1 MILQESLEE
10 YESRLYSMVYHDSSI
25 EATFENSAD
34 MLPINLNKQ
43 KPSRYWLKSK
53 NMSNTSSDM
62 PEGVSKHYTPSDTSQ
77 IKPPYKARP
86 SIEPKSPVTPLPTT
100 MVSTITKFVPYSSYL
115 SCMNTAMDKPTEI
128 EPVATTYEKKK
139 SKAKL
144 PISKGKVLNPLSKS
158 GITKSK
164 ELQRAQVQ
172 VKKEKAINARKKHQQ
187 RVLATIDLNS
197 SEDEESNDDVIPIEL
212 PPPPFINLDTSDEE
226 DLAHQIRKIS
236 RPVSPSN
243 SSIVSDDFIVS
254 GDKSRLIDAFRIEA
268 MNVRGSANKNKQNK
282 DAMQKLKSVSKQSTS
297 FVLNSDRIS
306 ALDIEDRNNE
316 HLTDKAIKT
325 KSYSKERR
333 SIEDSIYG
341 AKLSTST
348 PKRSKDCSDAE
359 TSEDE
364 SCVSTKKQKVR
375 RRKSTGS
382 RSVGKDS
389 ENEESDV
396 DMNPKQKLISS
407 TPLGKTPA
415 KRSRFI
421 SSNYNDDEFASM
433 ISSIIRKEDSNDGEE
448 ESSEDRTEVGTVVE
462 ISDSRVI
469 EESDDCRIIE
479 KLIPVV
485 DIPDDE
491 DSDSDASMKADR
503 TPVVCDLSLNV
514 LENTFEPHEIIRDH
528 DPLQSSIA
536 NIDHSIDVLEDP
548 EIGWNDEMRYFY
560 NRSWGGEDFYIG
572 EMLNSMTRN
581 PREWPIANNDRVR
594 MFDPQVRARCLNCN
608 EFGHM
613 KSKCKRP
620 RKKLLCYMCGEEGH
634 RETRCPNTIC
644 LRCGKQ
650 NRIFSNGCN
659 ECNRLNKKV
668 CPLCKFRGHD
678 IDTCPDKWRRY
689 HSTVSEDTG
698 IVNNVSMNRRVYCSI
713 CSRRG
718 HFAENCGSVNKM
730 MSGLT
735 ITTSYI
741 VSHKISYPKQ
751 YHLDNVEE
759 MNSPNRQLLNLFTYI
774 EKYKFNLK
782 VGSGS
787 RFYGRFLE
795 MFHRNQQEIAARMP
809 VPMVED
815 APETRKALKK
825 KKRTEK
831 RDKSFA
837 MQNKFSFDEN
847 PSTLESF
854 SFIDAIKDIASPT
867 VEKEKPGKSIDSS
880 LVVTFSTTTEDRI
893 VVDKSVD
900 KIEVLPH
907 HHDDS
912 NSNYSFTEFYAR
924 EQLKIAAQKSP
935 EEASFF
941 KTPADRKSPGR
952 SQATIE
958 EISTVNNSPIELNDS
973 LEEATIIENINPEV
987 APEPSGSLRN
997 FVDPPEAENHFKYVK
1012 NPFAQVDMLP
1022 EFISIMEKKDN
1033 RKSVEIIREPEQKAS
1048 ARVLL
1053 TKEHCKIL
1061 LAEKGQDFL
1070 NKQQTSNNIKMEF
1083 KWDKNGNF
1091 LDINGF
1097 PSDQS
1102 IFHCEMREFLYR
1114 VELENY
1120 EKQVEMSSQV
1130 PKGKEKI
1137 ISYIK
1142 SNLGLLGKKNELKV
1156 FVVKKVLIE
1165 MLEAEKSFNFRKAL
1179 KCRKTLN
1186 VTFMGVGGLCEGKD
1200 HITSLRKI
1208 LLDLEKEKILVSNV
1222 LRDQIM
1228 SHIKYIFSTKNH
1240 GNYTKLLEDYG
1251 EFLSQKKHKA
1261 RILPNPCSMILK

>member
-1 MILQESLEE
+1 
-10 YESRLYSMVYHDSSI
+10 
-25 EATFENSAD
+25 
-34 MLPINLNKQ
+34 MLPININKQ

-62 PEGVSKHYTPSDTSQ
+62 PEGSSKHYPPSDTSQ
-77 IKPPYKARP
+77 IKPPYKPKPAT
-86 SIEPKSPVTPLPTT
+86 ETKSPVVSLPAPI
-100 MVSTITKFVPYSSYL
+100 VSTITKFVPYSSYL
-115 SCMNTAMDKPTEI
+115 SCMNTAMDIPPPDK
-128 EPVATTYEKKK
+128 EPVVTTYEKKK

-144 PISKGKVLNPLSKS
+144 PISKGKVLNPLSKG

-164 ELQRAQVQ
+164 ELQRVQVQ

-187 RVLATIDLNS
+187 RVLATIDLDS
-197 SEDEESNDDVIPIEL
+197 SENEEDSNDDVIPIEL

-226 DLAHQIRKIS
+226 DLAHQVRKVS

-243 SSIVSDDFIVS
+243 SSIVSDDFIVT
-254 GDKSRLIDAFRIEA
+254 GDKSRLRDAFRIEA
-268 MNVRGSANKNKQNK
+268 MNVRGSANKSRQSKEK
-282 DAMQKLKSVSKQSTS
+282 VWTVKSVLKQPTS
-297 FVLNSDRIS
+297 FESFSIGSPQTS
-306 ALDIEDRNNE
+306 AVPITETSNKE
-316 HLTDKAIKT
+316 HSTDKAIKA

-341 AKLSTST
+341 AKASTST
-348 PKRSKDCSDAE
+348 PKRSKVATDGE

-364 SCVSTKKQKVR
+364 TCISTKKQKVR

-382 RSVGKDS
+382 RSAGKSSD
-389 ENEESDV
+389 NDESDV

-407 TPLGKTPA
+407 TPIGKAPA

-433 ISSIIRKEDSNDGEE
+433 ISSIIRQEDSNDGEE
-448 ESSEDRTEVGTVVE
+448 ESSEERSTANTEAATIVN
-462 ISDSRVI
+462 ISDSKVTI
-469 EESDDCRIIE
+469 TEETEDCRIIE
-479 KLIPVV
+479 KPIPVLE
-485 DIPDDE
+485 IPDDE

-514 LENTFEPHEIIRDH
+514 LENTFEPHELVRDH
-528 DPLQSSIA
+528 NPQQSSST

-548 EIGWNDEMRYFY
+548 EVGWNDEMRYFY
-560 NRSWGGEDFYIG
+560 NRSWGGEDFFIG
-572 EMLNSMTRN
+572 DMLNSMPRN
-581 PREWPIANNDRVR
+581 PRDWPIANNDRVR

-620 RKKLLCYMCGEEGH
+620 RKKLICYMCGEEGH
-634 RETRCPNTIC
+634 RETRCTNTIC
-644 LRCGKQ
+644 LRCGKP
-650 NRIFSNGCN
+650 NRIFSSGCN
-659 ECNRLNKKV
+659 DCNRLMKKV

-689 HSTVSEDTG
+689 HSTTTEDKMVST
-698 IVNNVSMNRRVYCSI
+698 VSMNRRVYCSI

-718 HFAENCGSVNKM
+718 HFAENCGSINKM

-735 ITTSYI
+735 ITSSYI
-741 VSHKISYPKQ
+741 VSHKVSYPKY

-782 VGSGS
+782 VGPGN

-795 MFHRNQQEIAARMP
+795 FFHREQQEIAARMP
-809 VPMVED
+809 VPMIEQ
-815 APETRKALKK
+815 APETKKALKK
-825 KKRTEK
+825 KKRKEQ
-831 RDKSFA
+831 RDKNFS
-837 MQNKFSFDEN
+837 MQTNFSFEEN
-847 PSTLESF
+847 PSALESF
-854 SFIDAIKDIASPT
+854 SFIDAIKEITTVNSSPST
-867 VEKEKPGKSIDSS
+867 VEKEKPAKVQDSN
-880 LVVTFSTTTEDRI
+880 LVVTFSTTTEDRT

-924 EQLKIAAQKSP
+924 EQLKLAAQKSP
-935 EEASFF
+935 EETSFF

-952 SQATIE
+952 SQVQIEETPAVAENSTIIEINDSIEEEVIE
-958 EISTVNNSPIELNDS
+958 EINNQEI
-973 LEEATIIENINPEV
+973 
-987 APEPSGSLRN
+987 APEPSGSLRE
-997 FVDPPEAENHFKYVK
+997 FVDPTETENAPFKFVK
-1012 NPFAQVDMLP
+1012 NPFAQVDLLP
-1022 EFISIMEKKDN
+1022 EFISIMEKKEN
-1033 RKSVEIIREPEQKAS
+1033 RKSVEIIREPELKS
-1048 ARVLL
+1048 NARVLL
-1053 TKEHCKIL
+1053 TKDHCKIL

-1070 NKQQTSNNIKMEF
+1070 NKQQSSNNIKMEF

-1091 LDINGF
+1091 LDITGF

-1130 PKGKEKI
+1130 PKGKDKI

-1142 SNLGLLGKKNELKV
+1142 SNLGLVGKKNELKI
-1156 FVVKKVLIE
+1156 FVAKKILIE

-1200 HITSLRKI
+1200 HLISLRKI
-1208 LLDLEKEKILVSNV
+1208 LVDLEKEKILVSNG
-1222 LRDQIM
+1222 LRDEIM
-1228 SHIKYIFSTKNH
+1228 GHIKYIFSTINH

-1251 EFLSQKKHKA
+1251 EFLTQKRQKS
-1261 RILPNPCSMILK
+1261 RLLPNPCSMFMK